1 MVRTRVRWGRVG
13 SLAVTVAL
21 ALGTLAG
28 RAGAGGPASPPQRV
42 THVVRSGETV
52 WAIARR
58 LVGPEG
64 DPRPMVDALIG
75 ANHLVGGTV
84 QLGQRL
90 IVPAV

>member
-1 MVRTRVRWGRVG
+1 MDRTRVRWGRVG
-13 SLAVTVAL
+13 ALAVTVVL

-28 RAGAGGPASPPQRV
+28 RAGAGSPASPPRRV
-42 THVVRSGETV
+42 VHVVRSGETV

-75 ANHLVGGTV
+75 ANHLDAGTV
-84 QLGQRL
+84 LVGQRL
-90 IVPAV
+90 IVPTL